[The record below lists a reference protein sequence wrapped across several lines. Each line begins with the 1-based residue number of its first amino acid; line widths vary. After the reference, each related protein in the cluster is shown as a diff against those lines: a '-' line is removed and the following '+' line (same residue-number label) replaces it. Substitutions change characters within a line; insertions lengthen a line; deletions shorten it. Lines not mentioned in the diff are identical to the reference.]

1 MNEAM
6 TEKIFYL
13 PYRPA
18 IREPSETTEKRIVCD
33 ASAKASQT
41 STSTS
46 LNECLETGMR
56 LQIMG
61 YINRI

>member
-6 TEKIFYL
+6 AEKIFYL
-13 PYRPA
+13 PYRPV
-18 IREPSETTEKRIVCD
+18 IREPSETREKRIVCD

-46 LNECLETGMR
+46 LNECLETGIR

-61 YINRI
+61 YINTI